1 MKKIKYYIFGALA
14 SMVALTSCDA
24 DFVEINKNPDTVYEV
39 DPEVFLYQIENVMC
53 NAGET
58 WADSYACRLR
68 WMQYCAGIWG
78 YSTTNFTECAGW
90 AGTLY
95 SNYVNA
101 GKYARHIPYYVK
113 TNMPEQE
120 AAYSDL
126 TEVARILLIT
136 KGIQASDTYGSLVYT
151 DGWGTRNGNVEI
163 LEPAFQTQEELFTI
177 WNQELKEAAN
187 KLATSTNQVTF
198 KNYDL
203 AYSGDMSKWVKAANA
218 VRLRI
223 ALRLLKQKPEE
234 AKAIAREVLSS
245 GNIFSSI
252 DDSFILYFDNY
263 WTTLGD
269 WHSVIDMDRASSA
282 FMAYLLKYNDPR
294 KRLFFQINNLTPEN
308 VAEFNAKETTT
319 PAQVI
324 PTHLGRWCGGSV
336 SYDKWATD
344 SCRTSRYLDDIDMRP
359 MNRPQTRLWKGAQ
372 DNGSAGGWIP
382 LVTYADFCFM
392 ASEFT
397 LEGVANSKTAQEWY
411 EEGVKS
417 SLRQWS
423 KIADYCKINDYEAV
437 TEAEI
442 DAFLAQDG
450 IAWNSAMAKE
460 KIYCQTWVEHF
471 KNNNE
476 SWAMYKRTNYPS
488 TTSTLV
494 TWEPINVY
502 GELQQVPRR
511 KKFTMPAEGSAN
523 YANQVKRL
531 EDMQKESNFGR
542 LDSEFGRI
550 WWDKE

>member
-1 MKKIKYYIFGALA
+1 MKKIKYYILGALA
-14 SMVALTSCDA
+14 SMAALSSCDA
-24 DFVEINKNPDTVYEV
+24 DFTKINKNPDTVYEV

-78 YSTTNFTECAGW
+78 YSTTNFTECAGFS
-90 AGTLY
+90 GSLY

-113 TNMPEQE
+113 THMPEQE

-126 TEVARILLIT
+126 TEVARVLLIT
-136 KGIQASDTYGSLVYT
+136 KGIQTSDVYGSLVYT

-187 KLATSTNQVTF
+187 KLSTSSNQVTF

-218 VRLRI
+218 VRLRL

-234 AKAIAREVLSS
+234 AKAIA
-245 GNIFSSI
+245 
-252 DDSFILYFDNY
+252 
-263 WTTLGD
+263 
-269 WHSVIDMDRASSA
+269 
-282 FMAYLLKYNDPR
+282 
-294 KRLFFQINNLTPEN
+294 
-308 VAEFNAKETTT
+308 
-319 PAQVI
+319 QVI
-324 PTHLGRWCGGSV
+324 PTHLGRWTGGSV

-397 LEGVANSKTAQEWY
+397 LEGVANSKTAQQWY
-411 EEGVKS
+411 EEGVKA

-442 DAFLAQDG
+442 EAFLKQDG
-450 IAWNSAMAKE
+450 IAWNSSMAKE
-460 KIYCQTWVEHF
+460 QIYCQTWVEHF
-471 KNNNE
+471 KNNSE

-511 KKFTMPAEGSAN
+511 KKFTMPADGSAN

-531 EDMQKESNFGR
+531 EDMQKASNFGR

>member
-324 PTHLGRWCGGSV
+324 RKISPHIFL
-336 SYDKWATD
+336 
-344 SCRTSRYLDDIDMRP
+344 
-359 MNRPQTRLWKGAQ
+359 
-372 DNGSAGGWIP
+372 
-382 LVTYADFCFM
+382 F
-392 ASEFT
+392 
-397 LEGVANSKTAQEWY
+397 Y
-411 EEGVKS
+411 E
-417 SLRQWS
+417 
-423 KIADYCKINDYEAV
+423 
-437 TEAEI
+437 
-442 DAFLAQDG
+442 
-450 IAWNSAMAKE
+450 
-460 KIYCQTWVEHF
+460 
-471 KNNNE
+471 
-476 SWAMYKRTNYPS
+476 
-488 TTSTLV
+488 
-494 TWEPINVY
+494 
-502 GELQQVPRR
+502 
-511 KKFTMPAEGSAN
+511 
-523 YANQVKRL
+523 
-531 EDMQKESNFGR
+531 
-542 LDSEFGRI
+542 
-550 WWDKE
+550 